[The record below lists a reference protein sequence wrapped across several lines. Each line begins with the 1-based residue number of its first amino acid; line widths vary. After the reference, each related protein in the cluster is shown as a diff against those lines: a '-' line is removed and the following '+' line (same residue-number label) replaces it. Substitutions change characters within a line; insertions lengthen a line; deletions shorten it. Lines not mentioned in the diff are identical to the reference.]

1 MTETRKITL
10 NIAANLAVFAITII
24 ISLFVTPIIVEAL
37 GGEAYGF
44 VSLAGNFVNYA
55 ALATVALNAM
65 AGRFI
70 SIEIYRKDFSAANR
84 YFSSVFFANLVII
97 LALIPVFTGVV
108 LWLEHLIEIPEYL
121 VADVKFAFAVTFLQ
135 FLINLL
141 FSRYETATFV
151 TNRLYLN
158 QKNTLIAA
166 CMRLAITLLTFRFF
180 SVRISIFVSATML
193 GSLFC
198 NVMNLVYTKRYL
210 PELKI
215 SRRFFDFSSIKELLS
230 SGVWSLVSK
239 LSSILLDGL
248 DLLLANLFVGPLEMG
263 ALALSRT
270 VTTMFY
276 SLRGTLDYP
285 FAPSMTK
292 CFAQGDTA
300 GLVRTVRMGNKVLG
314 IIMIAPIAV
323 FAIYGS
329 DFFALWVP
337 TEDNMMIQILALLA
351 MVNLLAS
358 ACINSVFTL
367 FSVTNRVKLPAL
379 VTLLTGILTVAINLF
394 LLRFTDL
401 GVYAIAGTASF
412 LGLLR
417 NCIFTP
423 LYGAH
428 CLKVKKG
435 TFYKEIVTGN
445 ICLIMNLLICGV
457 FYRFISAGE
466 TWGSL
471 IVSCVVTALICAV
484 VNSFIVLSKEDR
496 NIVFNMLKKRLIKG

>member
-55 ALATVALNAM
+55 ALAAVALNAM

-97 LALIPVFTGVV
+97 LVLIPVFTGVV

-198 NVMNLVYTKRYL
+198 NIMNLVYTKRYL

-300 GLVRTVRMGNKVLG
+300 GLV
-314 IIMIAPIAV
+314 
-323 FAIYGS
+323 
-329 DFFALWVP
+329 
-337 TEDNMMIQILALLA
+337 
-351 MVNLLAS
+351 
-358 ACINSVFTL
+358 
-367 FSVTNRVKLPAL
+367 
-379 VTLLTGILTVAINLF
+379 
-394 LLRFTDL
+394 
-401 GVYAIAGTASF
+401 
-412 LGLLR
+412 
-417 NCIFTP
+417 
-423 LYGAH
+423 
-428 CLKVKKG
+428 
-435 TFYKEIVTGN
+435 
-445 ICLIMNLLICGV
+445 
-457 FYRFISAGE
+457 
-466 TWGSL
+466 
-471 IVSCVVTALICAV
+471 
-484 VNSFIVLSKEDR
+484 
-496 NIVFNMLKKRLIKG
+496 